1 MSASRPEPSV
11 KEPQQRHPG
20 VAPSL
25 SALFAAFLRL
35 GATAFGGPAMVAYIR
50 QMAVDRKG
58 WLNARA
64 FDDGVALC
72 QAVPGATAMQTAAYV
87 GLRVRGVIGAATAF
101 VGFGLPAFVLML
113 ALSAV
118 YARTHN
124 LPGVISA
131 FSGLQ
136 AIVVAIVANAAVS
149 FGLTTLKHWQQV
161 LITGL
166 AVAMYCMS
174 INPCLVVTS
183 TALLGFW
190 LLEAETSSAP
200 SLRLPDASKPSE
212 SAGAPSPALK
222 GTLSPF
228 EGERDRER
236 GPTSI
241 PRSSPIRA
249 HGSEVLRLGID
260 NTMPATT
267 KPVMAILGAA
277 AVLLAVLF
285 VAHRQL
291 YELAVMMLRIDLFAF
306 GGGFASVPL
315 LFTEVVTVRQWLDG
329 PALLDGIV
337 LGQVTPGPIVI
348 TATFVGYLLQGL
360 VGAIVAT
367 LGVFLPSFL
376 IVVVTAPHF
385 DRLRNLPAFTKLIGG
400 ALCSFP
406 GLLLVVAIHFAQS
419 VRWDV
424 PHLALAFAAFAA
436 LRLGVNIL
444 WVVTLGTGL
453 SLLFCR

>member
-1 MSASRPEPSV
+1 MSASRPEPGTQES
-11 KEPQQRHPG
+11 KQRQPG

-25 SALFAAFLRL
+25 SALFVSFLKL

-58 WLNARA
+58 WLNARR
-64 FDDGVALC
+64 FDDGLALC

-87 GLRVRGVIGAATAF
+87 GLSVRGVSGAAVSF
-101 VGFGLPAFVLML
+101 VGFGLPAFGLML

-118 YARTHN
+118 YARTHS
-124 LPGVISA
+124 LPGVVSA

-149 FGLTTLKHWQQV
+149 FGWTTLKHWRQV

-166 AVAMYCMS
+166 AVALYGWG
-174 INPCLVVTS
+174 INPFLVVIS
-183 TALLGFW
+183 AALLGFW
-190 LLEAETSSAP
+190 LIKE
-200 SLRLPDASKPSE
+200 DASVAPT
-212 SAGAPSPALK
+212 GAAPA
-222 GTLSPF
+222 
-228 EGERDRER
+228 
-236 GPTSI
+236 
-241 PRSSPIRA
+241 A
-249 HGSEVLRLGID
+249 
-260 NTMPATT
+260 MPATT
-267 KPVMAILGAA
+267 KPVLAILGVAA
-277 AVLLAVLF
+277 ALLAVLF
-285 VAHRQL
+285 LAQRQL
-291 YELAVMMLRIDLFAF
+291 YELAVMMFRIDLFAF

-315 LFTEVVTVRQWLDG
+315 LFTEVVAVRQWLDG

-348 TATFVGYLLQGL
+348 TATFVGYLLHGTL
-360 VGAIVAT
+360 GAIVAT

-376 IVVVTAPHF
+376 IVVAMAPHF
-385 DRLRNLPAFTKLIGG
+385 ERLRTSPAFAKLIGG

-406 GLLLVVAIHFAQS
+406 GLLLIVAIRFAQS

-424 PHLALAFAAFAA
+424 PHLALAAAAFAA

-444 WVVTLGTGL
+444 WVVILGTGL
-453 SLLFCR
+453 SLLLCR

>member
-1 MSASRPEPSV
+1 MPEPCGQG
-11 KEPQQRHPG
+11 PQQRQPG

-25 SALFAAFLRL
+25 STLFVAFLRL

-58 WLNARA
+58 WLNARS

-87 GLRVRGVIGAATAF
+87 GLRVRGVSGAATSF
-101 VGFGLPAFVLML
+101 VGFGLPAFGLML

-124 LPGVISA
+124 LPGVVSA

-149 FGLTTLKHWQQV
+149 FGWTTLKHWRQV

-166 AVAMYCMS
+166 AVAFYGWG
-174 INPCLVVTS
+174 INPFLVVIS
-183 TALLGFW
+183 AALLGFW
-190 LLEAETSSAP
+190 LIKE
-200 SLRLPDASKPSE
+200 DASV
-212 SAGAPSPALK
+212 APAVTVPVA
-222 GTLSPF
+222 
-228 EGERDRER
+228 
-236 GPTSI
+236 
-241 PRSSPIRA
+241 
-249 HGSEVLRLGID
+249 
-260 NTMPATT
+260 MPATT
-267 KPVMAILGAA
+267 KPVMAILGVAA
-277 AVLLAVLF
+277 ALLAVLF
-285 VAHRQL
+285 LAHRQL
-291 YELAVMMLRIDLFAF
+291 YELAVMMFRIDLFAF

-315 LFTEVVTVRQWLDG
+315 LFTEVVAVRQWLDG
-329 PALLDGIV
+329 PTLLDGIV

-348 TATFVGYLLQGL
+348 TATFVGYLLHGTL
-360 VGAIVAT
+360 GAIVAT

-376 IVVVTAPHF
+376 IVVATAPYY
-385 DRLRNLPAFTKLIGG
+385 DRLRASPAFARLIGG

-406 GLLLVVAIHFAQS
+406 GLLMIVAIHFAQS

-424 PHLALAFAAFAA
+424 PHLGLAVAAFAA
-436 LRLGVNIL
+436 LRLNVNIL
-444 WVVTLGTGL
+444 WVVVLGTGL

>member
-1 MSASRPEPSV
+1 MSASRPEPGTQES
-11 KEPQQRHPG
+11 KQRQPG

-25 SALFAAFLRL
+25 SALFVSFLKL

-58 WLNARA
+58 WLNARR

-87 GLRVRGVIGAATAF
+87 GLSVRGVSGAAVSF
-101 VGFGLPAFVLML
+101 VGFGLPAFGLML

-118 YARTHN
+118 YAGTHN
-124 LPGVISA
+124 LPGVVSA

-149 FGLTTLKHWQQV
+149 FGWTTLKHWRQV

-166 AVAMYCMS
+166 AVALYGWG
-174 INPCLVVTS
+174 INPFLVVIS
-183 TALLGFW
+183 AALLGFW
-190 LLEAETSSAP
+190 LLKAEEP
-200 SLRLPDASKPSE
+200 QVGPL
-212 SAGAPSPALK
+212 SP
-222 GTLSPF
+222 TLSPS
-228 EGERDRER
+228 EGERGNRR
-236 GPTSI
+236 Q
-241 PRSSPIRA
+241 
-249 HGSEVLRLGID
+249 GID
-260 NTMPATT
+260 ATMPATT
-267 KPVMAILGAA
+267 KPVLAILGVAA
-277 AVLLAVLF
+277 ALLAVLF
-285 VAHRQL
+285 LAQRQL
-291 YELAVMMLRIDLFAF
+291 YELAVMMFRIDLFAF

-315 LFTEVVTVRQWLDG
+315 LFTEVVAVRQWLDG

-348 TATFVGYLLQGL
+348 TATFVGYLLHGTL
-360 VGAIVAT
+360 GAIVAT
-367 LGVFLPSFL
+367 VGVFLPSFL
-376 IVVVTAPHF
+376 IVVAMAPHF
-385 DRLRNLPAFTKLIGG
+385 ERLRTSPAFAKLIGG

-406 GLLLVVAIHFAQS
+406 GLLLIVAIRFAQS

-424 PHLALAFAAFAA
+424 PHLALAAAAFAA

-444 WVVTLGTGL
+444 WVVILGTGL
-453 SLLFCR
+453 SLLLCR

>member
-1 MSASRPEPSV
+1 MR
-11 KEPQQRHPG
+11 EPQQRQPG
-20 VAPSL
+20 VVPPL
-25 SALFAAFLRL
+25 SALFIAFLRL

-87 GLRVRGVIGAATAF
+87 GLRVRGVAGAAASF

-113 ALSAV
+113 ALSAA

-124 LPGVISA
+124 LPGVVSA

-136 AIVVAIVANAAVS
+136 AVVVAIVANAAVS

-161 LITGL
+161 LISGL
-166 AVAMYCMS
+166 AVALYSMS
-174 INPCLVVTS
+174 VNPCLVVVAA
-183 TALLGFW
+183 ALLGLW
-190 LLEAETSSAP
+190 LLKEEASVAP
-200 SLRLPDASKPSE
+200 TAVDLA
-212 SAGAPSPALK
+212 A
-222 GTLSPF
+222 
-228 EGERDRER
+228 
-236 GPTSI
+236 
-241 PRSSPIRA
+241 
-249 HGSEVLRLGID
+249 
-260 NTMPATT
+260 MPATT
-267 KPVMAILGAA
+267 KPVMAILAAA

-291 YELAVMMLRIDLFAF
+291 YELAVMMFRIDLFAF

-337 LGQVTPGPIVI
+337 FGQVTPGPIVI
-348 TATFVGYLLQGL
+348 TATFVGYLLNRIL
-360 VGAIVAT
+360 GAIVAT
-367 LGVFLPSFL
+367 VGVFLPSFL
-376 IVVVTAPHF
+376 IVVATAPHY
-385 DRLRNLPAFTKLIGG
+385 DRLRTSPTFTKLIGG

-406 GLLLVVAIHFAQS
+406 GLLLIVTIHFAQS

-424 PHLALAFAAFAA
+424 PHLALAVAAFAA